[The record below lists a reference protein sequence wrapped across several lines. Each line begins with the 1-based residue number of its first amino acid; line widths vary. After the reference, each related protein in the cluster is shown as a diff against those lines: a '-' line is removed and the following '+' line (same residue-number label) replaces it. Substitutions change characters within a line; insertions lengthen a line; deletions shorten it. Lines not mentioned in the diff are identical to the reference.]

1 MNLVQYFVLNI
12 LGERCY
18 RPKSLRE
25 GTMFRTVII
34 FIGQYI
40 NSAVVLMIVYMSIVF
55 PVDRANRNS

>member
-1 MNLVQYFVLNI
+1 MNLAQHTVLNW

-18 RPKSLRE
+18 KPKSIRE

-40 NSAVVLMIVYMSIVF
+40 NTAVVLMIVYMSIVF
-55 PVDRANRNS
+55 PADRANRNN